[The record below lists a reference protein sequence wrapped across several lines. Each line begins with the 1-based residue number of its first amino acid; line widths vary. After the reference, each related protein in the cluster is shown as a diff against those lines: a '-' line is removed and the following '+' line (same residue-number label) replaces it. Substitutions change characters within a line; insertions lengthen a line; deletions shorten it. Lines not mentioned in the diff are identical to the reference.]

1 MIATYICRSAKIEA
15 VYDDD
20 DGKLRSIRAFGTKED
35 ILNLLE
41 SIDGVIF

>member
-1 MIATYICRSAKIEA
+1 MIATYSSRSAKVEA

-35 ILNLLE
+35 VLNLLE
-41 SIDGVIF
+41 LIDEEVF